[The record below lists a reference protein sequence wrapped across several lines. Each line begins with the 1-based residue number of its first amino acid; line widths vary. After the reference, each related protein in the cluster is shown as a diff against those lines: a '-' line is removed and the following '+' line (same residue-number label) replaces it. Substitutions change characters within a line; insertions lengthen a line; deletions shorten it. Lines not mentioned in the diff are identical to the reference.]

1 MSDSRPEDSHKTLA
15 ADEETLRK
23 LRDPFMSQFVD
34 AAHGPLQSQGKKM
47 SLGSPKL
54 SSAASGSTSAHS
66 ALSNQSPTDTSKDV
80 LDPSLV
86 VDGQF
91 FNNIKV
97 FNHLQT
103 HKQES

>member
-1 MSDSRPEDSHKTLA
+1 MSDSRPVDSHKTLA

-91 FNNIKV
+91 FNNVKV
-97 FNHLQT
+97 FNHL
-103 HKQES
+103 